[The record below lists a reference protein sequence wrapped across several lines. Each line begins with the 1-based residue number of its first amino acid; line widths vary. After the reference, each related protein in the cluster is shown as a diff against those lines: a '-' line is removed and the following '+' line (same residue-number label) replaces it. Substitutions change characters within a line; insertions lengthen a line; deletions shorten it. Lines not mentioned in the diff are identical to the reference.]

1 MLKKA
6 AIKDVKAIYNIL
18 NIYGQRG
25 KLLSRPLSVLY
36 ENIRN
41 FYIYEHKQTKK
52 VIACCSLQFCWEDLA
67 EIRSLA
73 VLPEFTRQKI
83 GTTLAKA
90 AIKEANLYGIN
101 KVFTLTYKQAF
112 FDKLGFKVIE
122 KTELPLKIWSDC
134 IHCFKFPDCDET
146 AMLLKLNQSPSIEEI
161 SITK

>member
-18 NIYGQRG
+18 NMYGEKG
-25 KLLSRPLSVLY
+25 MLLSRPLSVLY

-41 FYIYEHKQTKK
+41 FYIYEDKKTKK
-52 VIACCSLQFCWEDLA
+52 VIGCCSLQFSWEDLA

-90 AIKEANLYGIN
+90 ALNEAKQYGIN
-101 KVFTLTYKQAF
+101 KVFTLTYKLDF
-112 FDKLGFKVIE
+112 FDKLGFQVIE
-122 KTELPLKIWSDC
+122 KTKLPLKIWSDC
-134 IHCFKFPDCDET
+134 INCLKFPDCDET
-146 AMLLKLNQSPSIEEI
+146 AMMLELNKSP
-161 SITK
+161 